1 MSSWKNLLRK
11 FSHFVNGLSFGKIFR
26 QGSNLE
32 SISKEKNSLPSKAGR
47 KKNEW
52 SYFTVVL
59 DIPKLIFLELFV

>member
-1 MSSWKNLLRK
+1 M
-11 FSHFVNGLSFGKIFR
+11 NGLSFGKIFR